1 MGFFRILVFASVCM
15 FPLLTSANVSTL
27 VADTKS
33 GLILSSKNATVQ
45 QYPASLTKVM
55 TLYLTFSAIDKGI
68 LKMDDRLP
76 VSLKAARQPR
86 SKLYVRAGQT
96 ISVKDAIMALIIISA
111 NDVAVVLAEAL
122 APSEAEFAE
131 MMTETAK
138 SLGLKNTTFKN
149 ASGLHNKDQVTTAQD
164 MAILAMAMIHHF
176 PHHYKLFSKRNFVYK
191 GRTYRSHNHVQK
203 KYKGAEGLKT
213 GYISAVGY
221 NIISTAKRNDN
232 RLVSVVIGQDTV
244 ALRDRQAMRLLDR
257 GFSRIKKQK
266 TTSSGN
272 QLLNK
277 QAILDKPDM
286 TPFLKIMAER
296 LDQVVKTNKHID
308 RSKLLALNPF
318 ASKTAIAAET
328 YIENTPFLVE
338 EKSQDMIK
346 VKDVLIEQGSNIKA
360 EEEAE
365 QKQSEDMVADLDK
378 KIENENSVVLENNVA
393 QNVIEPEEK
402 TQTESRKSVS
412 DENIV
417 KINQLNFATP
427 SQHIEN
433 KPKGW
438 GVQVGAFA
446 TKEKAYAQSEK
457 VLKILNIRN
466 KQILTP
472 SNNAFYRSRIYG
484 FYSKKAAQ
492 NICRKLKRKKMD
504 CMVISKEN

>member
-1 MGFFRILVFASVCM
+1 MSFFRLLVFASICV
-15 FPLLTSANVSTL
+15 FPLLASANVSTL

-122 APSEAEFAE
+122 APNEDEFAR

-138 SLGLKNTTFKN
+138 TLGLKNTTFKN
-149 ASGLHNKDQVTTAQD
+149 ASGLHNKEQVTTAQD

-191 GRTYRSHNHVQK
+191 GKTYRSHNHVQK

-257 GFSRIKKQK
+257 GFSYIKKKK
-266 TTSSGN
+266 TTQDGKN
-272 QLLNK
+272 LLNK
-277 QAILDKPDM
+277 QAVLDKPDM
-286 TPFLKIMAER
+286 TPFFKIMAER
-296 LDQVVKTNKHID
+296 LDKVVKTNKHID

-318 ASKTAIAAET
+318 ASKPAMAAEN
-328 YIENTPFLVE
+328 YIGNQISLA
-338 EKSQDMIK
+338 EKKTAESIV

-360 EEEAE
+360 EEDAE
-365 QKQSEDMVADLDK
+365 KKQEENITENSKTENSLTKMDGYIPQHIHKIEENTSKDIEKQSVEKEVVK
-378 KIENENSVVLENNVA
+378 VNQFTPQTTSQNENE
-393 QNVIEPEEK
+393 
-402 TQTESRKSVS
+402 
-412 DENIV
+412 
-417 KINQLNFATP
+417 
-427 SQHIEN
+427 

-438 GVQVGAFA
+438 GVQVGAFS
-446 TKEKAYAQSEK
+446 TKETAYLQAEKA
-457 VLKILNIRN
+457 LKFLNIRN

-472 SNNAFYRSRIYG
+472 SNNTFYRSRIYG

-492 NICRKLKRKKMD
+492 NVCRKLKRKKMD
-504 CMVISKEN
+504 CMVLPKEN